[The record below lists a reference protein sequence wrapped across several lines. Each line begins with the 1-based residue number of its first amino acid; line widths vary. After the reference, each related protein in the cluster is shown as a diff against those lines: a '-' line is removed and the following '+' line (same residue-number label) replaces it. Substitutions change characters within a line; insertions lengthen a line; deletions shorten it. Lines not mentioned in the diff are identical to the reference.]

1 MKRIYSKLKYYLKE
15 IKANAKVLYDEETY
29 IKEFSNC
36 STYSLVALAPLVCAT
51 IAAITPL
58 TIISYA
64 FHSWQLMFV
73 CCLFWALV
81 LLYILAILFR
91 NL

>member
-1 MKRIYSKLKYYLKE
+1 MEKLKYYLKE
-15 IKANAKVLYDEETY
+15 IKTNAKFLYNEETY

-51 IAAITPL
+51 IAVITPL
-58 TIISYA
+58 TIISFA

-81 LLYILAILFR
+81 LCYILAILFR

>member
-1 MKRIYSKLKYYLKE
+1 MGKLKYYLKE
-15 IKANAKVLYDEETY
+15 IKANAKVLYNEETY

-36 STYSLVALAPLVCAT
+36 SIYSLVALAPLVCAT
-51 IAAITPL
+51 IAVITPL

-81 LLYILAILFR
+81 LCYILAILFR

>member
-1 MKRIYSKLKYYLKE
+1 MEKLKYYLKE
-15 IKANAKVLYDEETY
+15 IKANAKVLYNEETY
-29 IKEFSNC
+29 KKEFSNC

-51 IAAITPL
+51 IAVITPL
-58 TIISYA
+58 TIIAFA
-64 FHSWQLMFV
+64 FHGWQLMFV

-81 LLYILAILFR
+81 LCYILAILFR

>member
-1 MKRIYSKLKYYLKE
+1 MEKLKYYLKE
-15 IKANAKVLYDEETY
+15 IKTNAKVFFDEETY
-29 IKEFSNC
+29 DNE
-36 STYSLVALAPLVCAT
+36 YEPYGLLALSPLVFVA
-51 IAAITPL
+51 ILVITPL

>member
-1 MKRIYSKLKYYLKE
+1 MEKLKYYLKE
-15 IKANAKVLYDEETY
+15 IKANAKVFYDEETY
-29 IKEFSNC
+29 DNE
-36 STYSLVALAPLVCAT
+36 YEPYGLLALSPLVFVA
-51 IAAITPL
+51 ILVITPL

-73 CCLFWALV
+73 CCFFWVLV
-81 LLYILAILFR
+81 LWYILAIMFR

>member
-1 MKRIYSKLKYYLKE
+1 MEKLKYYLKE
-15 IKANAKVLYDEETY
+15 IKTNAKVFFDEETY
-29 IKEFSNC
+29 DNE
-36 STYSLVALAPLVCAT
+36 YEPYGLLALSPLVFVA
-51 IAAITPL
+51 ILVITPL

-73 CCLFWALV
+73 CCFFWVLV
-81 LLYILAILFR
+81 LCYILAILFR